1 MTDRPDLD
9 ERFAE
14 LVRQVAERST
24 APAPAAIRR
33 RARRRLA
40 GQGVVAVL
48 LALALVIAGLA
59 VDRGLGAA
67 PAPAGPA
74 APSTSAPPTILT
86 PAPSTSAPP
95 TSLLRLP
102 QTVMRPGAPGSGV
115 IASGTSPKG
124 MAWRLKA
131 RLAAGRGLC
140 YSLQAA
146 APGKP
151 VDSGGSGEGCTGPE
165 KDVTVSY
172 GETGGPGNLPA
183 VPEVAVNGVVMG
195 RAAKVDLTLKQQ
207 PRDHRSPV
215 AGTVTV
221 RPIHASGFQ
230 VGFFVTFIPPDTW
243 VAAVTLYDANGQR
256 ICGQLGDDFKTPY
269 LPGAT
274 HCT

>member
-1 MTDRPDLD
+1 LICVTDRPDLD

-14 LVRQVAERST
+14 LVRRVAERST

-40 GQGVVAVL
+40 GQGVGAVL
-48 LALALVIAGLA
+48 LALALIATGLV
-59 VDRGLGAA
+59 VDRRLGAA
-67 PAPAGPA
+67 PAPAAPA
-74 APSTSAPPTILT
+74 TPSTSLPTTTTPP
-86 PAPSTSAPP
+86 ASTPP
-95 TSLLRLP
+95 TSLLPVP
-102 QTVMRPGAPGSGV
+102 QAVIRPGTPGSGL

-140 YSLQAA
+140 DFFQAA

-151 VDSGGSGEGCTGPE
+151 VEDGASGESCMGPE

-172 GETGGPGNLPA
+172 GDSSSPGD
-183 VPEVAVNGVVMG
+183 PEVAVNGVVMG
-195 RAAKVDLTLKQQ
+195 RATKVDLTLKHQ
-207 PRDHRSPV
+207 PRDHRSSL

-221 RPIHASGFQ
+221 RPIRAPGFQ

-256 ICGQLGDDFKTPY
+256 ICSQLGDDFKTPY
-269 LPGAT
+269 LPGAMR
-274 HCT
+274 CT